1 MPKFIPVESSNIEAV
16 MYVMNESTRTGALFV
31 QFKGKKPVTYRY
43 EAVPQE
49 LVTEFLDA
57 DSKGAFLNKSIAPKY
72 VNTKLPENWSMND
85 DGTVGI
91 VPTAKGEEYDDHG
104 ILIQR
109 EVKQVHVAKDGTA
122 KVRTQTIRTGN
133 IEL

>member
-57 DSKGAFLNKSIAPKY
+57 ESKGTFLNKSIAPKF
-72 VNTKLPENWSMND
+72 VNTKLPEHWSLNG

-91 VPTAKGEEYDDHG
+91 APTSAGEDYDDHG

-109 EVKQVHVAKDGTA
+109 DVKQVIVAPDGTA
-122 KVRTQTIRTGN
+122 KVKTQAIRTGN
-133 IEL
+133 IDL